1 MDRRKF
7 IRLTA
12 LGSAST
18 FLVNGHV
25 ANAFN
30 QTAAI
35 NGIPPEIID
44 GRSIV
49 LVQLRGGNDGLN
61 TVIPLNQ
68 YDTYANLRPK
78 IKQSITAGNPNKAIE
93 LDSTL
98 ALEDQVYLHPEFID
112 FKDLYDQGKLNIIH
126 GVGYP
131 VVNKSHFASRAL
143 MFKGGDGTPEN
154 SNKDDGWM
162 ARYLHAHYDLNDY
175 QDPLGIQLG

>member
-1 MDRRKF
+1 MANTYISRTFGTPTNSAIWTLSFWIKRSSLSPSTSQKTFSAGTGSTDR
-7 IRLTA
+7 T
-12 LGSAST
+12 
-18 FLVNGHV
+18 
-25 ANAFN
+25 
-30 QTAAI
+30 
-35 NGIPPEIID
+35 EI
-44 GRSIV
+44 SFA
-49 LVQLRGGNDGLN
+49 GGNDGLN
-61 TVIPLNQ
+61 TIIPLNQ

-154 SNKDDGWM
+154 SNKDD
-162 ARYLHAHYDLNDY
+162 ALNTSF
-175 QDPLGIQLG
+175 L